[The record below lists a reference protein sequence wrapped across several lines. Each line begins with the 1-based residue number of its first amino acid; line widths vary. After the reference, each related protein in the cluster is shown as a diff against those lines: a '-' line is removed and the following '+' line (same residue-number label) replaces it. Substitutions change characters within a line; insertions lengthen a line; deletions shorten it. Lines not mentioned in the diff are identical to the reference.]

1 MMKAIMKVKE
11 GAGNVE
17 MCNIDE
23 PKVGL
28 HDVKIRVEAVG
39 ICGTDIKIRSGDAWS
54 NPPVVLGHE
63 LSGVVAEVGSEVTDI
78 KIGQRVVTETG
89 AVVCGHC
96 YYCKT
101 GNFLMCRDR
110 LSIGYGVNGG
120 MTEYC
125 VVPEDIIHTLPDDVP
140 FDAGSLCEPAAV
152 SVHAVYDSVRPE
164 PGDLVVVIGAG
175 AIGLL
180 VAQIAKDFGATVI
193 ITGLTHDRFRL
204 DRAIELGIDY
214 AIDTQ
219 VENLETL
226 IHKLSGGMGVD
237 LVYEC
242 SGSAPGVRT
251 GMSVLKKMGSLVQ
264 IGLTKP
270 TLEIEYSMLTG
281 KQIRLVGTFGHKWE
295 SWETALRLIE
305 QGKLNTAALITH
317 RFALHDWE
325 EAFRVAEAQVGINV
339 ILFPN
344 K

>member
-1 MMKAIMKVKE
+1 MKAVMKVKE
-11 GAGNVE
+11 GVGNVE
-17 MCNIDE
+17 MCEIPE
-23 PKVGL
+23 PAVGPK
-28 HDVKIRVEAVG
+28 DVKIKVMAVG

-63 LSGVVAEVGSEVTDI
+63 LSGVVAEVGSEVKDV
-78 KIGQRVVTETG
+78 KVGQRVVTETG

-125 VVPEDIIHTLPDDVP
+125 VVPEDIIHTLPDSVP
-140 FDAGSLCEPAAV
+140 FDAGSVCEPAAV

-180 VAQIAKDFGATVI
+180 VAQIVKDFGATVI
-193 ITGLTHDRFRL
+193 ITGLTHDRMRL
-204 DRAIELGIDY
+204 DKATELGIDY
-214 AIDTQ
+214 AVDTQ
-219 VENLETL
+219 TQDLEPL
-226 IHKLSGGMGVD
+226 VKKLSGGMGAD

-242 SGSAPGVRT
+242 SGSAPGIRT
-251 GMSVLKKMGSLVQ
+251 GMSMLKKMGSLVQ

-295 SWETALRLIE
+295 SWETALRLIS
-305 QGKLNTAALITH
+305 QGKLNTSALITH
-317 RFALHDWE
+317 HFSLDDWE
-325 EAFRVAEAQVGINV
+325 EGFRIAEAQEGIKV
-339 ILFPN
+339 ILEPN